1 MSSNP
6 DPNSVNGRDG
16 KEMKEGDAGE
26 MAEAMGYGG
35 VVNMTYR
42 AYDYVCDL
50 FASSSSRYRGS

>member
-1 MSSNP
+1 
-6 DPNSVNGRDG
+6 
-16 KEMKEGDAGE
+16 MKEGDAGE